1 MAKVKERKKEQSN
14 SLGELL
20 FQLRKK
26 NAFSMQKLANLTEIS
41 PAYICRIES
50 GERKPSRELLEV
62 ILSHLIPNANQAE
75 KDEVLIAAGYAPVN
89 LKNFMGRED
98 VLAIYQKSLAA
109 DPDNFKAYIG
119 FITSL
124 IRSQQYDLARQHI
137 QQGMQKFDDMVQLQ
151 TLLATLEMSKGNYQ
165 QAITFQQEALR
176 YYQSSKKRADLKLND
191 LLLSLG
197 VMYFEQGNDFAY
209 QRIEALNQSQE
220 KQAKAHTKSALD
232 ALQAALTT
240 FEDALKIDP
249 DDVYILDELAR
260 VHFTLAYILPIK
272 ASQAHW
278 KASIDAFE
286 KTLYSSQKQVLG
298 YEALLQST
306 AFLALAYS
314 KSGNFPS
321 AWFTINT
328 IEACLPNYWLI
339 HYIKACYFG
348 LKIQSDYKGQR
359 TKQSEPLFQSCLK
372 TLATAFAVQDPNNRS
387 QEEAVLEPDLEAVK
401 KLCPKE
407 WKALFRI
414 KEKK

>member
-1 MAKVKERKKEQSN
+1 MAKVTDSKKEPSH
-14 SLGELL
+14 SLGDLL

-26 NAFSMQKLANLTEIS
+26 NGLSMQKLANLTEIS

-50 GERKPSRELLEV
+50 GERKPSRDLLEA
-62 ILSHLIPNANQAE
+62 ILTHLIPNANQAE

-124 IRSQQYDLARQHI
+124 IRSQQYDVARQHI

-165 QAITFQQEALR
+165 QAILFQQEALR
-176 YYQSSKKRADLKLND
+176 YYQSSKKHPELKLND

-197 VMYFEQGNDFAY
+197 VMYFEQGNHFAY
-209 QRIEALNQSQE
+209 QRIEALNQGE
-220 KQAKAHTKSALD
+220 DKLVKKHTKSALD

-240 FEDALKIDP
+240 FEDAMKVDP
-249 DDVYILDELAR
+249 EDVYILDELAR
-260 VHFTLAYILPIK
+260 VHFTLAYILP
-272 ASQAHW
+272 AESSQEHW
-278 KASIDAFE
+278 LASIEAFE

-314 KSGNFPS
+314 KSGNFS
-321 AWFTINT
+321 AAWFTINT

-348 LKIQSDYKGQR
+348 LRIESEHKGQR
-359 TKQSEPLFQSCLK
+359 NKQSEPLFQSCLK
-372 TLATAFAVQDPNNRS
+372 TLATAFAVQDPHNRAR
-387 QEEAVLEPDLEAVK
+387 EEAVVEPDLESVK

-407 WKALFRI
+407 WKALFRL